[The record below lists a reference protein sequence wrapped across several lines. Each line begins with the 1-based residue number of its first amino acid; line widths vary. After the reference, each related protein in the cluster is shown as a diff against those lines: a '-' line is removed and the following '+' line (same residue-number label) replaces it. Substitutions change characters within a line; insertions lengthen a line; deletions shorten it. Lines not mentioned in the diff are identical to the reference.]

1 MDSLFLPLI
10 NYSDPQVEKNYINTI
25 QQIDGVNQVNAID
38 VQYSGSLV
46 ALSLVI
52 AVSPRMT
59 VAASFQLS
67 ERIEQVMRNQY
78 GIIDTKVMF
87 MPQT

>member
-1 MDSLFLPLI
+1 
-10 NYSDPQVEKNYINTI
+10 
-25 QQIDGVNQVNAID
+25 
-38 VQYSGSLV
+38 
-46 ALSLVI
+46 LVI